1 MKKHNLAR
9 GSSPGRSFYFQ
20 LICKYQRIIDSGV
33 MHRDDGETIMS
44 ENELPLGIL
53 LLAIL
58 QVLQALGLMVVG
70 APWLLLPI
78 LGLFIAIPYGISG
91 FFGLFIAFGLFSLQ
105 HFAWKWAFILNI
117 IGFVL
122 FLFGGNWYGVI
133 LSAIIVVYLNLPYI
147 KKRFE

>member
-1 MKKHNLAR
+1 
-9 GSSPGRSFYFQ
+9 
-20 LICKYQRIIDSGV
+20 

-44 ENELPLGIL
+44 DSKLPLGIL

-58 QVLQALGLMVVG
+58 QGLQALGLMVAG

-78 LGLFIAIPYGISG
+78 LGLFIAIPYGIAG
-91 FFGLFIAFGLFSLQ
+91 LFGLFIAFGLFTLQ
-105 HFAWKWAFILNI
+105 HFAWKWSFILNI

-122 FLFGGNWYGVI
+122 FLISGIWYGVI